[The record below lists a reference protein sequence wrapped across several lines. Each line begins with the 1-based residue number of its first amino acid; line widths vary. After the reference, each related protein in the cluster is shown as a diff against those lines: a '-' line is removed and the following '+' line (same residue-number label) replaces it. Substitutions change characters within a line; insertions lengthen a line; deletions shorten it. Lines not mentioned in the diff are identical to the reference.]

1 MLHVYCILALFM
13 VGLFGT
19 GMPPGT
25 LVPMG
30 TSDAGA
36 EPVPVWL
43 FW

>member
-36 EPVPVWL
+36 EPVPV
-43 FW
+43 